1 MKFMELL
8 ACVWNEKFVYWN
20 NSEEI
25 RPMIKTMKKRKNR
38 YQESPFRCLR
48 GVFRAFRGFIVVFA
62 GFCFVVLLGAG
73 LSRLYHEMLG
83 GPWFKLEQIEITGL
97 KNLDR
102 GEILN
107 AMDLEKGQ
115 CTLNIRIAQVT
126 ERLKKLPAVR
136 QARVRF
142 ESRGRIVAEIV
153 EREPAAI
160 VRCGGKD
167 IQMDTE
173 GILFSEAAPDEKRP
187 LPLIT
192 GLCDSNINLGDL
204 VPARSM
210 GQIRELLSAI
220 DSSRSWLA
228 GTAISE
234 CRWNE
239 NGFTLVMGE
248 RAVPVDIGKDSFEQ
262 KIAKL
267 RKVINTLNELDWT
280 ALVTRIDLDYPGKAY
295 LEGQFPV
302 TKPAHGQA
310 KQPS

>member
-1 MKFMELL
+1 MKFLELL

-25 RPMIKTMKKRKNR
+25 RPMIKTRKKRKNR
-38 YQESPFRCLR
+38 YQESPFRCFR
-48 GVFRAFRGFIVVFA
+48 GCFRTFRGFIVVFG
-62 GFCFVVLLGAG
+62 GFCFIVLLGAG

-83 GPWFKLEQIEITGL
+83 APWFKLEQIEITGL

-102 GEILN
+102 FEVLN
-107 AMDLEKGQ
+107 TMGLEKGQ
-115 CTLNIRIAQVT
+115 CTLNIGIVQVT

-136 QARVRF
+136 QACVRL

-153 EREPAAI
+153 EREPAAV

-167 IQMDTE
+167 MQMDSE
-173 GILFSEAAPDEKRP
+173 GILFSEAAPDEKSP
-187 LPLIT
+187 LPLLT
-192 GLCDSNINLGDL
+192 GLCDSNINLGDP
-204 VPARSM
+204 VPARSL

-220 DSSRSWLA
+220 DSSKSWLS

-248 RAVPVDIGKDSFEQ
+248 RAVPVDIGKGAFEQ

-302 TKPAHGQA
+302 TKPAQGQVR
-310 KQPS
+310 QPS

>member
-1 MKFMELL
+1 
-8 ACVWNEKFVYWN
+8 
-20 NSEEI
+20 
-25 RPMIKTMKKRKNR
+25 MIKTRKKRKNR
-38 YQESPFRCLR
+38 YQESPFRCLK
-48 GVFRAFRGFIVVFA
+48 GGFCVFQGFIVVFA

-73 LSRLYHEMLG
+73 LSRLYNKLIG
-83 GPWFKLEQIEITGL
+83 APWFKLEQIEITGL
-97 KNLDR
+97 NNLDR
-102 GEILN
+102 SEILN
-107 AMDLEKGQ
+107 TMGLERGQ
-115 CTLNIRIAQVT
+115 CTLNIGTVQVA

-136 QARVRF
+136 QACVRF
-142 ESRGRIVAEIV
+142 ESRGHIVAEIV
-153 EREPAAI
+153 KREPAAT

-167 IQMDTE
+167 MQMDVE

-192 GLCDSNINLGDL
+192 GLCDPRIKLGDS
-204 VPARSM
+204 VPQRSL
-210 GQIRELLSAI
+210 GSIRELLSAI
-220 DSSRSWLA
+220 DSSKSWLA

-239 NGFTLVMGE
+239 NGFTLVLGE
-248 RAVPVDIGKDSFEQ
+248 RAVPVDIGKDAFEQ

-302 TKPAHGQA
+302 SKPAPGQV

>member
-1 MKFMELL
+1 
-8 ACVWNEKFVYWN
+8 
-20 NSEEI
+20 
-25 RPMIKTMKKRKNR
+25 MIKTRKKRKNR
-38 YQESPFRCLR
+38 YQESPFRCLK
-48 GVFRAFRGFIVVFA
+48 GGFCVFQGFFVVFA

-73 LSRLYHEMLG
+73 LSRLYNKLIG
-83 GPWFKLEQIEITGL
+83 APWFKLEQIEITGL
-97 KNLDR
+97 NNLDR
-102 GEILN
+102 SEILN
-107 AMDLEKGQ
+107 TMGLERGQ
-115 CTLNIRIAQVT
+115 CTLNIGVVQVT

-136 QARVRF
+136 QACVRF
-142 ESRGRIVAEIV
+142 ESRGHIVAEIV
-153 EREPAAI
+153 EREPAAT

-167 IQMDTE
+167 MQMDVE

-192 GLCDSNINLGDL
+192 GLCDPNIKLGDS
-204 VPARSM
+204 VPQRSL
-210 GQIRELLSAI
+210 GSIRELLSAI
-220 DSSRSWLA
+220 DSSKSWLA

-239 NGFTLVMGE
+239 NGFTLVLGE
-248 RAVPVDIGKDSFEQ
+248 RAVPVDIGKDAFEQ

-302 TKPAHGQA
+302 SKPAQGQV

>member
-1 MKFMELL
+1 
-8 ACVWNEKFVYWN
+8 
-20 NSEEI
+20 
-25 RPMIKTMKKRKNR
+25 MIKTRKKRKNR
-38 YQESPFRCLR
+38 YQESPFRCLK
-48 GVFRAFRGFIVVFA
+48 GGFCVFQGFIVVFA
-62 GFCFVVLLGAG
+62 GFFFLLLLGAG
-73 LSRLYHEMLG
+73 LSRLYNKLIG
-83 GPWFKLEQIEITGL
+83 APWFKLEQIEITGL
-97 KNLDR
+97 NNLDR
-102 GEILN
+102 SEILN
-107 AMDLEKGQ
+107 TMGLERGQ
-115 CTLNIRIAQVT
+115 CTLYIGVVPVA

-136 QARVRF
+136 QACVRF
-142 ESRGRIVAEIV
+142 ESRGHIVAEIV
-153 EREPAAI
+153 KREPAAT

-167 IQMDTE
+167 MQMDVE

-192 GLCDSNINLGDL
+192 GLCDPRIKLGDS
-204 VPARSM
+204 VPQRSL
-210 GQIRELLSAI
+210 GPIRELLSAI
-220 DSSRSWLA
+220 DSSKSWLA

-239 NGFTLVMGE
+239 NGFTLVLGE
-248 RAVPVDIGKDSFEQ
+248 RAVPVDIGKDAFEQ

-302 TKPAHGQA
+302 SKPAPGQV

>member
-1 MKFMELL
+1 
-8 ACVWNEKFVYWN
+8 
-20 NSEEI
+20 
-25 RPMIKTMKKRKNR
+25 MIKTRKKRKNR
-38 YQESPFRCLR
+38 YQESPFRCLK
-48 GVFRAFRGFIVVFA
+48 GGFCVFQGFFVVFA

-73 LSRLYHEMLG
+73 LSRLYNKLIG
-83 GPWFKLEQIEITGL
+83 APWLKLEQIEITGL
-97 KNLDR
+97 NNLDR
-102 GEILN
+102 SEILN
-107 AMDLEKGQ
+107 TMGLERGQ
-115 CTLNIRIAQVT
+115 CTLNIGIVQVA

-136 QARVRF
+136 QACVRF
-142 ESRGRIVAEIV
+142 ESRGRLAAEIV
-153 EREPAAI
+153 EREPAAT

-167 IQMDTE
+167 MQMDIE

-192 GLCDSNINLGDL
+192 GLCDSNINLGDR

-210 GQIRELLSAI
+210 GPIRELLSAI
-220 DSSRSWLA
+220 DSSKNWLS
-228 GTAISE
+228 GTAIGE

-239 NGFTLVMGE
+239 NGFTLVLGE
-248 RAVPVDIGKDSFEQ
+248 RAVPVDIGKDAFEQ

-302 TKPAHGQA
+302 PKPAQGQA

>member
-1 MKFMELL
+1 MKFLELL

-25 RPMIKTMKKRKNR
+25 RPMVKTRKKRKNR
-38 YQESPFRCLR
+38 YQESPFRCLK
-48 GVFRAFRGFIVVFA
+48 GSFCLFRGFIVVFA

-73 LSRLYHEMLG
+73 LSRLYHEMLRA
-83 GPWFKLEQIEITGL
+83 PWFKLEQIEITGL

-107 AMDLEKGQ
+107 TMGLERGQ
-115 CTLNIRIAQVT
+115 CTLNIHIAQVT
-126 ERLKKLPAVR
+126 ERLKKLPAIR
-136 QARVRF
+136 QACVRL
-142 ESRGRIVAEIV
+142 ESRGLIVAEIV
-153 EREPAAI
+153 EREPAATI
-160 VRCGGKD
+160 RCGGKD
-167 IQMDTE
+167 LQMDNE

-192 GLCDSNINLGDL
+192 GLCDSNIKLGDP

-220 DSSRSWLA
+220 DSSKSWLA

-234 CRWNE
+234 CRWDE
-239 NGFTLVMGE
+239 NGFTLVLGE
-248 RAVPVDIGKDSFEQ
+248 RAVPVDIGKDAFEQ

-302 TKPAHGQA
+302 SKPAQGQV